1 MTNKKQI
8 GREAELRFAAELTR
22 KGWEIFLPYGE
33 DNPIDILAHKDN
45 QFLKIQVKATKP
57 KNGKLP
63 CKLRSTNNWQSK
75 KYTEKEI
82 DSFGI
87 YDHHNKKGYL
97 ISMQEVKGM
106 SEISLRLERSKNN
119 QKKSIRDAKKYL
131 YFE

>member
-8 GREAELRFAAELTR
+8 GREAELRFAAEITR

-63 CKLRSTNNWQSK
+63 CKLRSTNNWQDK
-75 KYTEKEI
+75 KYTKKDI
-82 DSFGI
+82 DAFGV
-87 YDHHNKKGYL
+87 YDHQNKKGYL
-97 ISMQEVKGM
+97 IPIKDVEGM
-106 SEISLRLERSKNN
+106 SEVSIRIKTTKNN
-119 QKKSIRDAKKYL
+119 QKTGIRSAKKYI